1 MKKNQE
7 RYWEEATLAPINDG
21 SPSHL
26 QNKTDDWR
34 EAPWNI
40 IGYNK
45 EHINISSDKKQEVIV
60 MINAK
65 RLPLFICGWCDPD
78 HLFLLLLLLLS
89 LLINIRDSYS
99 FSSLARSRLSDW
111 LCVQGSEQ
119 HQLIWRL
126 SMNARRRTRRIITT
140 QVGFICVVCGRLK
153 GRIVLF
159 VGVLPTANININVPL
174 FSPSIASLN
183 IIGSIELLALLFP
196 GCCCCCSTCSHL
208 SWIIWIFFC
217 FMLH

>member
-1 MKKNQE
+1 MRLMWSGSFVPPPPPPLVTYKHPRFLLVLLSSPFPLE
-7 RYWEEATLAPINDG
+7 WLTVCSGIRTAPINM
-21 SPSHL
+21 
-26 QNKTDDWR
+26 T
-34 EAPWNI
+34 I
-40 IGYNK
+40 IY
-45 EHINISSDKKQEVIV
+45 ERQE
-60 MINAK
+60 
-65 RLPLFICGWCDPD
+65 
-78 HLFLLLLLLLS
+78 
-89 LLINIRDSYS
+89 
-99 FSSLARSRLSDW
+99 
-111 LCVQGSEQ
+111 EE
-119 HQLIWRL
+119 
-126 SMNARRRTRRIITT
+126 TRRIITT

-196 GCCCCCSTCSHL
+196 GCCCCCCSTCSHL